1 MSSIRRKAA
10 SVTTALVLATGLSLS
25 LSAAPAHAAYW
36 TRTMWSHGNS
46 YNACMA
52 ANKVDVTAW
61 KKQGKVVQYG
71 KTCTP
76 NPYRSGWWRVAYKV
90 TG

>member
-10 SVTTALVLATGLSLS
+10 SVTTALVLAAGLS

-36 TRTMWSHGNS
+36 TQTMWSHGSS
-46 YNACMA
+46 YSACMA
-52 ANKVDVTAW
+52 DNKADVTAW